1 MGERRPAGGSELD
14 GPHAVG
20 SVPACQSP
28 VCAEC
33 ATLSLKR
40 DRLWEVYCYAITVL
54 TSCEPTGGKEYM
66 RLQEV
71 VEESRIEFNL
81 AATESYQHR
90 YDRHPV
96 PN

>member
-14 GPHAVG
+14 GPHAVSSG
-20 SVPACQSP
+20 PACQLP

-33 ATLSLKR
+33 TTLALKR
-40 DRLWEVYCYAITVL
+40 DRLWEAYCYAITVF
-54 TSCEPTGGKEYM
+54 TSCEPTDRKEHM